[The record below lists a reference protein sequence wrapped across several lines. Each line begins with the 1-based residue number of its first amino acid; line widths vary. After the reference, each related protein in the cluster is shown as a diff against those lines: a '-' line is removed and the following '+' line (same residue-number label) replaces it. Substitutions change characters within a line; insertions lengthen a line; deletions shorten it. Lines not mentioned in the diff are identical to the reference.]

1 MSEVTSQVS
10 SLGANLLTVS
20 INSDKSLKLDDT
32 EKLGQLTGIESVA
45 PYVNVSAAVA
55 KGSTK
60 EGMVSV
66 VGVDQNYMD
75 IRNYS
80 LGDGRKIPFVDV
92 DNKSKVCVIGSGI
105 SEDLFQAENPVGGTV
120 KIAGDN
126 YTVVSVL
133 ESQGPPWARTRTHS
147 SYSDHDL
154 KIYLG
159 KRQHQRVHS
168 GIDA

>member
-1 MSEVTSQVS
+1 MKIMRTIRLALKNIRSNKLRSLLTMLGLIIGISSVIILVGIGTGTSSEVTSQVS

-45 PYVNVSAAVA
+45 PYVNVSAAVT

-80 LGDGRKIPFVDV
+80 LDDGRKISFVDV

-105 SEDLFQAENPVGGTV
+105 SEDLFRPKTPLAE
-120 KIAGDN
+120 
-126 YTVVSVL
+126 
-133 ESQGPPWARTRTHS
+133 R
-147 SYSDHDL
+147 
-154 KIYLG
+154 
-159 KRQHQRVHS
+159 
-168 GIDA
+168 